1 MITSKYVCLDHF
13 SLKNLGWYSMSKMHT
28 SLFQNAD
35 PKKSTFPQ
43 RYDLIVSP
51 LKHGGQAASMVD

>member
-1 MITSKYVCLDHF
+1 
-13 SLKNLGWYSMSKMHT
+13 MSKMHT